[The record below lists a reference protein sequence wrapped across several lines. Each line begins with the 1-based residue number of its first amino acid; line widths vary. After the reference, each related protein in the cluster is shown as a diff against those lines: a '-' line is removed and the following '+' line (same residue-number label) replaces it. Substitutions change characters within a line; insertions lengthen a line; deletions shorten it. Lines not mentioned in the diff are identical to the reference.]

1 MKKVKAIV
9 RPAAPH
15 WVGNGFP
22 VQTIFSY
29 DRFAEALSPFL
40 LLDYAKSTEFPGDGV
55 KRGVGEHPH
64 RGFETVTI
72 VYEGEL
78 AHKDSSGEGG
88 IIRAGDVQWMTA
100 GAGILHE
107 EFHSTRFS
115 QQGGPLQMVQL
126 WVNLPRQHKM
136 MQPRYQAIE
145 KADIPVVLLPDDVG
159 TLRVIAG
166 NYEGTAGSA
175 ETVSPLNVFDVQLKP
190 GGQMRLD
197 IPEGWNNAVIVLDGS
212 VRVNGSASLKPSTM
226 ALLEREGG
234 EVVLH
239 AEHQSQ
245 ILILSGEPIDEPVVG
260 HGPFVMNS
268 AQEISQAFADYSQ
281 GRFASE

>member
-9 RPAAPH
+9 GAATPH

-29 DRFAEALSPFL
+29 DRFAEELSPFL
-40 LLDYAKSTEFPGDGV
+40 LLDYAKPTEFPGDGV

-78 AHKDSSGEGG
+78 AHKDSSGAGG
-88 IIRAGDVQWMTA
+88 VIRAGDVQWMTA

-107 EFHSTRFS
+107 ELHSARFS

-136 MQPRYQAIE
+136 MPPRYQSIE
-145 KADIPVVLLPDDVG
+145 KTDIPVVLLPDDAG
-159 TLRVIAG
+159 ILRVIAG
-166 NYEGTAGSA
+166 DYGDTSGSA
-175 ETVSPLNVFDVQLKP
+175 ETVSPLNVFDIQLKP
-190 GGQMRLD
+190 GGQMHLD
-197 IPEGWNNAVIVLDGS
+197 IPEGWSNAVIVLDGT
-212 VRVNGSASLKPSTM
+212 VRVNGSAPLEPSTM
-226 ALLEREGG
+226 ALLERGG
-234 EVVLH
+234 QEVVLT
-239 AEHQSQ
+239 AERQSQ
-245 ILILSGEPIDEPVVG
+245 ILILAGEPIDEPVVG

-281 GRFASE
+281 GRFAGV